1 MIGARDANHAPKL
14 TTIAEGNLLYEF
26 RSHLCLQR
34 NILRP
39 SVHISAKRSL
49 GRCGKEIAMNLWVRS
64 WTAAGIA
71 VLALTSIPEIY
82 AVVQPSGLA
91 IADVCA
97 SVGRRVSVSGCTNVA
112 DTVNTYV
119 PPPADYAPLPQDF
132 PPPPPPPPPV
142 SVCVGAGRRIHI
154 SGCS

>member
-1 MIGARDANHAPKL
+1 MLAERILRYESRGTA
-14 TTIAEGNLLYEF
+14 IAEEYTAALS
-26 RSHLCLQR
+26 SHIGPK
-34 NILRP
+34 NP
-39 SVHISAKRSL
+39 
-49 GRCGKEIAMNLWVRS
+49 GRGGKDIAMNLWVRS

-71 VLALTSIPEIY
+71 VLALMSIPETY
-82 AVVQPSGLA
+82 AVVQPSGVA
-91 IADVCA
+91 NADVCA
-97 SVGRRVSVSGCTNVA
+97 SVGRRISVSGCTNVA

-142 SVCVGAGRRIHI
+142 SVCVGAGRRIHV